1 MVTIADVVE
10 KELLDLVIEYQA
22 RVKSE
27 ESVRGRVT
35 RVSRLDVLV
44 RRSPRISGE
53 PCAFYSGAEPVN
65 APGGCAPF

>member
-27 ESVRGRVT
+27 ESGSWEGDEGIPLGRSREAIAEDFGRAL
-35 RVSRLDVLV
+35 RVLLGS
-44 RRSPRISGE
+44 
-53 PCAFYSGAEPVN
+53 
-65 APGGCAPF
+65 